1 MRLEDGKTYLTA
13 GGYIV
18 TIIENEYGEFC
29 SNKPNPGVNSC
40 GSSCSKYNNEKYGW
54 VWEHDGTIGGLT
66 PEWTEKLRIVREF
79 DLPEIPEGYEFADEY
94 PMCRTV
100 KEGEYAYGEGLT
112 CVSPV
117 IGQSFL
123 SYIALKKK
131 KETTEVYPKYYKRAN
146 GRPFFNGNGS
156 QYIRREQNKP
166 KCFIHSDGK
175 EVDYADWNENNDEN
189 VKDGLWIEVPES
201 EVKEWLESH
210 KEPAKEPVKESPIH
224 IPFSGAGQY
233 RLANGQIVN
242 LQENQVCKQSDKV
255 LNAKGVTTIWRW
267 NKNGTIDGLGFGDH
281 SHLYLVEKIVEEKEK
296 VWPKYYSRGDNIIVC
311 KTSKY
316 KYDQYYSACTPCF
329 DVSWDNHDDDEVKDS
344 FVKEI
349 TEEEFWK
356 RAKTLN
362 YPPDPVR
369 YGKEVSVAETAKET
383 PKELPKH
390 IPFSG
395 AGQYRLANGQI
406 VNLDQDQECKCSD
419 GILDLYGDESNW
431 IWEKDGTISGLYF
444 DDHSH
449 LYLTEKIVEEK
460 EEVWPKYYKDNGGQ
474 VIYRKSKDVYD
485 KFYKNL
491 TADFNSKCY
500 YGSIDEDVINGY
512 LTEITEEE
520 FWKRAMACRLVLQ
533 SIPYDP
539 VRYGKEVSVAETKCN
554 TKEPLVD
561 WKESLKS
568 YIQSKPNH
576 FYDMSNFYV
585 TPPTPQKEN
594 QMTPETAKK
603 IATSAASTAA
613 KYGFKAA
620 NYFMIEPVVNI
631 AKPIL
636 RSFRYAVCVGTLV
649 TGFYAYH
656 NPDVVTNTIK
666 SCLPKVT
673 VESPEIF
680 RS

>member
-281 SHLYLVEKIVEEKEK
+281 SHLYLVEKIVEEKE
-296 VWPKYYSRGDNIIVC
+296 
-311 KTSKY
+311 
-316 KYDQYYSACTPCF
+316 
-329 DVSWDNHDDDEVKDS
+329 
-344 FVKEI
+344 
-349 TEEEFWK
+349 
-356 RAKTLN
+356 
-362 YPPDPVR
+362 
-369 YGKEVSVAETAKET
+369 
-383 PKELPKH
+383 
-390 IPFSG
+390 
-395 AGQYRLANGQI
+395 
-406 VNLDQDQECKCSD
+406 
-419 GILDLYGDESNW
+419 
-431 IWEKDGTISGLYF
+431 
-444 DDHSH
+444 
-449 LYLTEKIVEEK
+449 
-460 EEVWPKYYKDNGGQ
+460 EVWPKYYKDNGGQ

-613 KYGFKAA
+613 KYGFKAV